1 MKKTDNTDDGVLS
14 DITPKPSKTPFYQA
28 VNAIRYQRQAL
39 IKQINTGKP
48 ERNLICYI
56 SGDQAIIDR
65 DDTVG
70 FSDLLHNIP
79 ANVDLDLM
87 LHTVGG
93 DVEAA
98 EKSMLLI
105 REKVG
110 KAKLRVIV
118 PDFAK
123 SAGTLMAI
131 GADEILMSDTSEL
144 GPIDPQVILA
154 DKNGNRQRHSVQN
167 YLDAYKS
174 YSDMLKKDPED
185 IAATIMINK
194 LDPAT
199 VKMYEAVM
207 TRTRKIAEDQLRRGM
222 FKETGN
228 WSQAASILIDTSIWP
243 SHAQM
248 ISWKDALDQKI
259 GLKVVYLEPKSD
271 EWQKYWQLY
280 CLQRLAVGD
289 RQKLFESGY
298 ASLCMDSRIN

>member
-1 MKKTDNTDDGVLS
+1 
-14 DITPKPSKTPFYQA
+14 
-28 VNAIRYQRQAL
+28 
-39 IKQINTGKP
+39 
-48 ERNLICYI
+48 
-56 SGDQAIIDR
+56 
-65 DDTVG
+65 
-70 FSDLLHNIP
+70 
-79 ANVDLDLM
+79 M

-98 EKSMLLI
+98 EKSIMLI

-110 KAKLRVIV
+110 SAKFRVIV

-131 GADEILMSDTSEL
+131 GADEIVMSDTSEL

-154 DKNGNRQRHSVQN
+154 DNNGNRLRHSAQN

-174 YSDMLKKDPED
+174 YSDDLKKDPED
-185 IAATIMINK
+185 VAARIMISK

-207 TRTRKIAEDQLRRGM
+207 TRTRKIAEDQLKRGM
-222 FKETGN
+222 FKEEGN
-228 WSQAASILIDTSIWP
+228 WSQAASILIDTSVWP

-248 ISWKDALDQKI
+248 ISWKDAADPKI
-259 GLKVVYLEPKSD
+259 GLKIIYLDPKSD

-280 CLQRLAVGD
+280 CLQKLAVSD

-298 ASLCMDSRIN
+298 ASLCMDSRVN